1 MHTFIFACI
10 GCWYYIVII
19 LHGLY
24 YVEPGIFCIQIFLP
38 RMMFRF
44 IFILYVL
51 YRMGP
56 RLLWLSGSDISFLL
70 SHEIRRSQYLCL

>member
-1 MHTFIFACI
+1 MHTFIFPCI

-24 YVEPGIFCIQIFLP
+24 HFEPEIFCIQICLP

-44 IFILYVL
+44 IFILYML
-51 YRMGP
+51 YHMGP
-56 RLLWLSGSDISFLL
+56 RLLWL
-70 SHEIRRSQYLCL
+70 